1 MNWRHLIAAAY
12 LLAGRTLPPTGRPR
26 QAMLQRA
33 VSAAYYAMFQALC
46 FSNANTLVGAFP
58 DTDRAAWTR
67 VYRALEHGV
76 AYRQMR
82 PTNDLIHGPSGIRNF
97 ARTFRFL
104 QEQRHQAD
112 YDPYARFVRSDTIGI
127 IEQAETAIE
136 AFYDASASE
145 RRAFATRTLFRD
157 R

>member
-12 LLAGRTLPPTGRPR
+12 VLAGRTFPPTGRPR

-33 VSAAYYAMFQALC
+33 VSTAYYAMFQALC

-58 DTDRAAWTR
+58 DVDRAAWTR
-67 VYRALEHGV
+67 VYRALEHSV

-82 PTNDLIHGPSGIRNF
+82 PTNDLIHGPAAMRNF

-112 YDPYARFVRSDTIGI
+112 YDPYARFVRSDII
-127 IEQAETAIE
+127 RMIEQAETAIE
-136 AFYDASASE
+136 AFYAASAPE
-145 RRAFATRTLFRD
+145 RRAFASLTLFRN